1 MPISTY
7 RRNLRAAVRGLWSG
21 AISASQF
28 NSVMKADIDRNLTK
42 AWDEGA
48 KECGVK
54 PDEYTDAEHLALA
67 EGILKE
73 QGFVEGFAA
82 DVQANSKANKGKLT
96 PLFGRLEMWVNRYN
110 DFKNQAKAMVCK
122 DAKLEW
128 IYGDTRHCSTCLALH
143 GKVKRASQWQA
154 SGILPQQ
161 PPNDMLECGGWRCQC
176 HLEPTDKPVSKGP
189 LPRFRGRR
197 KMIIEMMAA

>member
-21 AISASQF
+21 AISVSQF
-28 NSVMKADIDRNLTK
+28 NSVMKADMDRNLTQ

-48 KECGVK
+48 KECGIK
-54 PDEYTDAEHLALA
+54 PDEYSDAENLALA
-67 EGILKE
+67 EAILKE

-110 DFKNQAKAMVCK
+110 DIKNQAKAMVCGDLK
-122 DAKLEW
+122 YRWQLGPTEHCVDCAKLSGRVYRGS
-128 IYGDTRHCSTCLALH
+128 I
-143 GKVKRASQWQA
+143 WQKY
-154 SGILPQQ
+154 GILPQSH
-161 PPNDMLECGGWRCQC
+161 DLACGGWRCQC
-176 HLEPTDKPVSKGP
+176 SLVQTDEPVTKGRP
-189 LPRFRGRR
+189 PALRGRR
-197 KMIIEMMAA
+197 KKMMIMEAV